1 MSTNFDV
8 APPLFRQLLGRFA
21 TGVTVITVTS
31 PDDGGPRGMT
41 ASSVA
46 SVSLMPPLLSVC
58 VEKEAVLH
66 DLLVQSPTFAVN
78 VLAEAQEELSRRFA
92 GPQTASFDGVGYHVS
107 DRGLVLLDGAVA
119 HIECRRVATHAA
131 GDHTILL
138 GGVVGGAA
146 HDGRPLLHF
155 RGGYASL
162 G

>member
-1 MSTNFDV
+1 MSKNQDV
-8 APPLFRQLLGRFA
+8 APPLFRQLMGRFA
-21 TGVTVITVTS
+21 TGVTVITTTS

-46 SVSLMPPLLSVC
+46 SVSLVPPLLSVC
-58 VEKEAVLH
+58 VEREAVLH
-66 DLLVQSPTFAVN
+66 DLLIQSPIFAVN
-78 VLAEAQEELSRRFA
+78 ILAEQQEEISRRFA
-92 GPQTASFDGVGYHVS
+92 GPQTASFDGVGYRVS

-138 GGVVGGAA
+138 GGVMGGAA
-146 HDGRPLLHF
+146 YDVRPLLYF
-155 RGGYASL
+155 RGGYAGL